1 MKFDLFLNDLENR
14 LTVFKTE
21 LDVQTWMTRN
31 GLKVTVSTYQAIINA
46 GEKHIKESIDKT
58 IKDIEMDVLLHK
70 INLISNLKSFG
81 MNEDDK
87 FMIGFLG
94 IGGAIGFCLISSI
107 ALVPALAVGG
117 LVYWFA
123 GNSILQKN
131 ICEKLL
137 KSSKDTAKKVKE
149 QIEALINEDAD
160 SSAPQKQD
168 LIVHDSF
175 YENLSID
182 QLEIK
187 SFLEKRKIKYLVHFT
202 NSKNID
208 SIKQHGILSVQELN
222 RLGIRFNN
230 NDENRYDHMLDYIS
244 LSVTQPN
251 KYVLKKFKENG
262 TLSEVSLIYIDSA
275 ILYEEIS
282 TPRVYCDRNAAKGSC
297 QKGSSLSDFENMFS
311 NNKEYDRYEHYRD
324 DNEPTDTQAEILFN
338 KKVDVKYIKRIVQLW
353 G

>member
-1 MKFDLFLNDLENR
+1 MKFDLFLNNLENR

-21 LDVQTWMTRN
+21 SDVQTWMTKN
-31 GLKVTVSTYQAIINA
+31 GFNVTVSTYQEIIRN
-46 GEKHIKESIDKT
+46 GEKYIRESIDKT
-58 IKDIEMDVLLHK
+58 VKDIEMDVLLHK
-70 INLISNLKSFG
+70 INVVSNLKLFG
-81 MNEDDK
+81 INVDDK
-87 FMIGFLG
+87 FMLGFLG
-94 IGGAIGFCLISSI
+94 ISGAIGFCLISSV
-107 ALVPALAVGG
+107 ALVPVLAVGG
-117 LVYWFA
+117 LVYWFG

-131 ICEKLL
+131 VCEKLL
-137 KSSKDTAKKVKE
+137 KSSKDTAKKIKE
-149 QIEALINEDAD
+149 QIETLINNDVD
-160 SSAPQKQD
+160 SSVHSQQD
-168 LIVHDSF
+168 LIVHESS
-175 YENLSID
+175 YKNLSLD

-187 SFLEKRKIKYLVHFT
+187 TFLEKRKIKYLVHFT

-222 RLGIRFNN
+222 RRGIRFNN
-230 NDENRYDHMLDYIS
+230 NDENRYDRMLDYIS

-262 TLSEVSLIYIDSA
+262 TLNEVSLIYIDAA

-282 TPRVYCDRNAAKGSC
+282 TPRLYCDRNAAKGSC

-338 KKVDVKYIKRIVQLW
+338 KKVDVKYIKRIVQL
-353 G
+353 